1 MDAGPAFVLLGRV
14 ACRTFRCPLVR
25 CYVPTPGQDSSSRKM
40 VWIKR
45 ECNGVGCSEC
55 AWVFN
60 PSGPPIGKTLDQM
73 TRNFHAQ
80 LSEEF
85 ASHDCAEHPRV
96 KGVAPSSY

>member
-1 MDAGPAFVLLGRV
+1 MGWG
-14 ACRTFRCPLVR
+14 
-25 CYVPTPGQDSSSRKM
+25 Y
-40 VWIKR
+40 
-45 ECNGVGCSEC
+45 SEC

-85 ASHDCAEHPRV
+85 ASHDCAEHPWV
-96 KGVAPSSY
+96 KWATPSSRLPSSVQRMLDLMPEHLQWPDPIWGDILFD

>member
-1 MDAGPAFVLLGRV
+1 M
-14 ACRTFRCPLVR
+14 
-25 CYVPTPGQDSSSRKM
+25 PTPGQDSSSRKT
-40 VWIKR
+40 VWIK
-45 ECNGVGCSEC
+45 EENVMGWGCSEC

-85 ASHDCAEHPRV
+85 ASMTVESASEPDVPLTD
-96 KGVAPSSY
+96 SD

>member
-1 MDAGPAFVLLGRV
+1 MGDTHNNAFALRTAVESQPFKKRRV
-14 ACRTFRCPLVR
+14 AHPAL
-25 CYVPTPGQDSSSRKM
+25 SRKT
-40 VWIKR
+40 VWIK
-45 ECNGVGCSEC
+45 EENVMGWGCSEC

-85 ASHDCAEHPRV
+85 ASHDCAEHPRF
-96 KGVAPSSY
+96 KRATPSS